1 MCDNLKAPQYLVDA
15 HPSFIMKCPYCGQ
28 NNDKVLDSR
37 SVRDGEG
44 IRRRR
49 ECLECGR
56 RFTTYEEI
64 EELRLVVVKKDERR
78 EPFDRSKLLKGMIT
92 ACEKRP
98 VSVAQLE
105 AAADEIERTLYNRGE
120 KEVRSSEI
128 GDMVIEKLRRL
139 DQVAYVRFASV
150 YRQFEDV
157 TQFKEL
163 VEVLDADLAGN

>member
-1 MCDNLKAPQYLVDA
+1 
-15 HPSFIMKCPYCGQ
+15 MKCPYCGHKD
-28 NNDKVLDSR
+28 DKVLDSR
-37 SVRDGEG
+37 SIREGEG

-49 ECLECGR
+49 ECLGCGR
-56 RFTTYEEI
+56 RFTAYEQI
-64 EELRLVVVKKDERR
+64 EEMRLLVVKKDQRR
-78 EPFDRSKLLKGMIT
+78 EPFDRSKILKGMLT

-98 VSVAQLE
+98 VSIAQLE
-105 AAADEIERTLYNRGE
+105 ASVEEIERALYDRGD
-120 KEVRSSEI
+120 KEVGSGEI

-163 VEVLDADLAGN
+163 VDVLDTT

>member
-1 MCDNLKAPQYLVDA
+1 
-15 HPSFIMKCPYCGQ
+15 MKCPYCGHKD
-28 NNDKVLDSR
+28 DKVLDSR
-37 SVRDGEG
+37 SVREGEG

-64 EELRLVVVKKDERR
+64 EEMRLVVVKKDERR
-78 EPFDRSKLLKGMIT
+78 EPFDRSKILKGMLT

-105 AAADEIERTLYNRGE
+105 QAVDQIERSINNRGD
-120 KEVRSSEI
+120 KEVRSTEI
-128 GDMVIEKLRRL
+128 GEMVIEKLRRL
-139 DQVAYVRFASV
+139 DQVAYIRFASV

-163 VEVLDADLAGN
+163 VEVLDSN

>member
-1 MCDNLKAPQYLVDA
+1 
-15 HPSFIMKCPYCGQ
+15 MKCPYCGHKD
-28 NNDKVLDSR
+28 DKVLDSR
-37 SVRDGEG
+37 ATREGEG

-49 ECLECGR
+49 ECLACSR

-64 EELRLVVVKKDERR
+64 EEMRLMVVKKDQRR
-78 EPFDRSKLLKGMIT
+78 EPFDRSKILKGMLT

-98 VSVAQLE
+98 VSVGQLE
-105 AAADEIERTLYNRGE
+105 SAADEIERALYNRGD
-120 KEVRSSEI
+120 KEVRSIVI
-128 GDMVIEKLRRL
+128 GDMVIEKLREL

-163 VEVLDADLAGN
+163 VDVLDNQ

>member
-1 MCDNLKAPQYLVDA
+1 
-15 HPSFIMKCPYCGQ
+15 MKCPYCGHKD
-28 NNDKVLDSR
+28 DKVLDSR
-37 SVRDGEG
+37 SVREGEG

-49 ECLECGR
+49 ECLECAR

-64 EELRLVVVKKDERR
+64 EEVRLVVVKKDERR
-78 EPFDRSKLLKGMIT
+78 EPFDRSKILKGMVT

-105 AAADEIERTLYNRGE
+105 AAVDEIERALYNRGV
-120 KEVRSSEI
+120 KEIRSVEI
-128 GDMVIEKLRRL
+128 GDMVIRKLRGL
-139 DQVAYVRFASV
+139 DQVAYIRFASV

-163 VEVLDADLAGN
+163 VEVLDSD

>member
-1 MCDNLKAPQYLVDA
+1 
-15 HPSFIMKCPYCGQ
+15 MKCPYCGH
-28 NNDKVLDSR
+28 NDDKVLDSR

-49 ECLECGR
+49 ECLECAR

-64 EELRLVVVKKDERR
+64 EEMRLMVAKRDLRR
-78 EPFDRSKLLKGMIT
+78 EPFDRSKILRGMLT

-98 VSVAQLE
+98 VSLAQLE
-105 AAADEIERTLYNRGE
+105 QAVEEIERALNNRGE
-120 KEVRSSEI
+120 REVSSTDI
-128 GDMVIEKLRRL
+128 GEMVISKLHDL
-139 DQVAYVRFASV
+139 DKVAYIRFASV

-163 VEVLDADLAGN
+163 VEVLDTDAA

>member
-1 MCDNLKAPQYLVDA
+1 
-15 HPSFIMKCPYCGQ
+15 MKCPYCGHKD
-28 NNDKVLDSR
+28 DKVLDSR
-37 SVRDGEG
+37 STREGEG

-49 ECLECGR
+49 ECLACAR

-64 EELRLVVVKKDERR
+64 EEMRLTVVKKDERR
-78 EPFDRSKLLKGMIT
+78 EPFDRSKIFKGMLT

-98 VSVAQLE
+98 VSIAQLE
-105 AAADEIERTLYNRGE
+105 ASVDDIERALYNRGD
-120 KEVRSSEI
+120 KEVRSVEI

-139 DQVAYVRFASV
+139 DQVAYIRFASV

-163 VEVLDADLAGN
+163 VDVLDKQ